1 MLRVIRVTL
10 DENNR
15 EFHKFQEFKHQ
26 QKVPKKKRVG
36 GGITKRLSLPLYH
49 LLLKRLG
56 ILFIQ
61 TTTVN

>member
-1 MLRVIRVTL
+1 M
-10 DENNR
+10 
-15 EFHKFQEFKHQ
+15 
-26 QKVPKKKRVG
+26 RVG

-61 TTTVN
+61 TRTVNRGGGNLQVNDNVYTLAGVPMQQILILFIF